1 MTHICVTLSIL
12 RDPLEIVS
20 LVSSGLAKAKQLEHG
35 GATSFN
41 AFSYLQSNCF
51 LSKCN
56 IITTQKNIKNIKT
69 LLDII
74 RRNEFKLR
82 RVPDFLDT
90 FNTKCEQRMF
100 DLCSPKIFLLQR

>member
-1 MTHICVTLSIL
+1 MLFLLMHFPIFNLIAFEASVIL
-12 RDPLEIVS
+12 QRH
-20 LVSSGLAKAKQLEHG
+20 K
-35 GATSFN
+35 
-41 AFSYLQSNCF
+41 
-51 LSKCN
+51 
-56 IITTQKNIKNIKT
+56 KNIKNIKT

-100 DLCSPKIFLLQR
+100 DLCSPKIFLLQ